1 MAPSV
6 GAEMG
11 RAVGGLELTG
21 SLSPT
26 SGALLSCHLDTD
38 QETSPAL
45 TVQPGVLCLL
55 RGETL

>member
-1 MAPSV
+1 
-6 GAEMG
+6 MG